1 MQQTALISTKPY
13 KQWCKARGLDFA
25 SHIRQFPLLRYRLN
39 IPKAIIKKLS
49 LWEKVKAFFR
59 Y

>member
-1 MQQTALISTKPY
+1 MHTTLISSKPY

-25 SHIRQFPLLRYRLN
+25 SYISQFPLLRFKLA
-39 IPKAIIKKLS
+39 IPKQIVKKLT